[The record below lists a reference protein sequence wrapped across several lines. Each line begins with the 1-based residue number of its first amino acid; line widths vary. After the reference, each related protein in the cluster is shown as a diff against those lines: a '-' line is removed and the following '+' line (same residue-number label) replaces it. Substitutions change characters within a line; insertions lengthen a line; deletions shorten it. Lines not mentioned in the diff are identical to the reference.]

1 MALSFYERT
10 LPTPRVVSSSGAT
23 WLSLG
28 FPVASVAQ
36 IPAEYLDGGGVAYLV
51 QLAIQRTSTN
61 ATIRLNLDTNQSG
74 SGGAVGP
81 DFINLFETRGL
92 FRLTAG
98 SVSRVFNLADATT
111 GDTEEPYVWS
121 WLSTEAANEMRAVVD
136 ALRVDDPPFMELE
149 LFVPDGT
156 LIIRAELGNP
166 QGVRQ
171 RVGEAE
177 GLSVGASVGR
187 PRATIHGK
195 AEGITVGATT
205 GRPRGYKPSVAA
217 NGFTVE
223 ASQRQVTGFNRHFA
237 YVEFSHVVAFGV
249 RDRTRSGGAVWEW
262 NNRDIM
268 PPFPVGDN
276 TAITVLRLRSDQF
289 RVTGSENTLA
299 GLGADFVRHGD
310 LVLSSPGA
318 GEFHITPDVG
328 RFDSAGRIRLTG
340 DEWDTWWTTFSA
352 DATNELT
359 VEWFFHG
366 LEPVVSVG
374 RPLGVKDPTRYGLPL
389 PSTTELSVGQPAAV
403 VIGEAEA
410 IASEQSVGRPRGFIT
425 KVATQPIA
433 LELSTSRPHAFAHAE
448 FVQTDMVVGRPNA
461 QVKRA
466 VNPIAYEQ
474 AVGRPAANLFGIPG
488 SSVQGEETSETHLIG
503 RYTLIRP
510 DANSTWQFNTNLD
523 LPVPIM
529 TATASTIAQVHVR
542 ANQVRFITSTGQ
554 NPGFSQEFITTGRLT
569 LERVGSSSFTITAPA
584 FDHLGRYDPSGLDG
598 YAEWWESFRIGGT
611 LSQLRITFEVETSGF
626 QPFIRF
632 ELSPGMPEGRTQV
645 VAEPLPLALENAL
658 GRPHAFAHAEFIL
671 LENLVGRPGVS
682 TSRAAQPI
690 AQELDEGRP
699 HAYAHAEFIQT
710 DMVVGRPNVS
720 TTKATRPIALDQ
732 SVSRPHAFSHVRSIQ
747 TEMAIGRPG
756 ASTTRA
762 THPIALEQSVGR
774 PHAYAHAEFIQTD
787 MAVGRPGVSTTR
799 AARPI
804 VQSLSVDTPDGVKKR
819 FAVAMPIAMLQS
831 VNRARGFIPKVAAGP
846 IAIEFSVQR
855 PRAIVTRA
863 ALPIAM
869 EMDVGEVQPYA
880 HGAGITC
887 EQDVGRPRGYIERV
901 AAHPIVLEQSTSRP
915 HAFAHAEFILLVHDV
930 GEPGVST
937 TRGAEPIAHEL
948 AVGKPQNLREV
959 DAIAFEMRLGRPRG
973 YIPKVAAHPI
983 ALEFSVRRP
992 SGVTQ
997 ARTMPAVLEHPVGEP
1012 IARVKR
1018 GLQPITL
1025 DLDTGKP
1032 HSFNHGVAIA
1042 LENAAGRPVSL
1053 IERRARPI
1061 TLEMVSS
1068 MPEGARK
1075 RIARGIGI
1083 TLGNRTGRPRAFV
1096 TRAPRRIALGMALG
1110 RPASILFTS
1119 GRSLTLDAITGR
1131 PRGYSESVAGL
1142 PIYTRMAVGL
1152 PLGERVRTTPA
1163 IPGVLEMSVD
1173 MPQGYIE
1180 AVAREAIMEAI
1191 TGRPR
1196 RYFPRRNPIAQA
1208 SADIRAGEIRN
1219 HATVD
1224 PVATTTRASR

>member
-10 LPTPRVVSSSGAT
+10 LPVPRFVNVNGAT
-23 WLSLG
+23 WTTLG
-28 FPVASVAQ
+28 AG
-36 IPAEYLDGGGVAYLV
+36 DGSGVAATIPPEYVEGDDTVYFV
-51 QLAIQRTSTN
+51 QLVLQRTSQAAN
-61 ATIRLNLDTNQSG
+61 IRINLDTFITG
-74 SGGAVGP
+74 SGGAAGP
-81 DFINLFETRGL
+81 DFTPFVETRGL
-92 FRLTAG
+92 IRLSYSG
-98 SVSRVFNLADATT
+98 GSRVFDIADSAI
-111 GDTEEPYVWS
+111 DDDAEPYAWQFRGADNSAWMLDLLTTLDNDNTVPI
-121 WLSTEAANEMRAVVD
+121 TI
-136 ALRVDDPPFMELE
+136 EL
-149 LFVPDGT
+149 LVPDGT
-156 LIIRAELGNP
+156 LIMRAELGNP
-166 QGVRQ
+166 QGVRK

-177 GLSVGASVGR
+177 GFSVEASVGR
-187 PRATIHGK
+187 PRATIHGE

-249 RDRTRSGGAVWEW
+249 RDRTRSGGSVWEW

-289 RVTGSENTLA
+289 RVTGTENTLA

-310 LVLSSPGA
+310 LVISSPAA

-328 RFDSAGRIRLTG
+328 RFDSAGRIRLAG

-389 PSTTELSVGQPAAV
+389 PATTELSVGQPVAV

-425 KVATQPIA
+425 KVAAQPIA
-433 LELSTSRPHAFAHAE
+433 FELSASRPHGFAHAE
-448 FVQTDMVVGRPNA
+448 FIQTDMAVGRPNA

-466 VNPIAYEQ
+466 VNPVAYEQ
-474 AVGRPAANLFGIPG
+474 AVGRPAAILFGIPG
-488 SSVQGEETSETHLIG
+488 SSVEGEETSETHNFG

-510 DANSTWQFNTNLD
+510 DANSTWQFNANLS
-523 LPVPIM
+523 LPQPIM
-529 TATASTIAQVHVR
+529 TATASPITQAHVR
-542 ANQVRFITSTGQ
+542 GNQVRFITTGGA
-554 NPGFSQEFITTGRLT
+554 NPGFSDAFNASGRLT
-569 LERVGSSSFTITAPA
+569 LARAGAASFTIVGPN
-584 FDHLGRYDPSGLDG
+584 FDHLGRMDPSGLDG
-598 YAEWWESFRIGGT
+598 YSEWWASFMIGGT
-611 LSQLRITFEVETSGF
+611 LSQLEVTWELETSGF
-626 QPFIRF
+626 QPFIRH
-632 ELSPGMPEGRTQV
+632 ELSTGMPEGRTQV
-645 VAEPLPLALENAL
+645 IAEPLPIALDNAL

-699 HAYAHAEFIQT
+699 HAFAHAEF
-710 DMVVGRPNVS
+710 V
-720 TTKATRPIALDQ
+720 
-732 SVSRPHAFSHVRSIQ
+732 
-747 TEMAIGRPG
+747 
-756 ASTTRA
+756 
-762 THPIALEQSVGR
+762 
-774 PHAYAHAEFIQTD
+774 QTD
-787 MAVGRPGVSTTR
+787 MAVGRPRGYIPKVATH
-799 AARPI
+799 PI
-804 VQSLSVDTPDGVKKR
+804 AQVLQTDMPDGVKKR
-819 FAVAMPIAMLQS
+819 FAVGMPIAKVES
-831 VNRARGFIPKVAAGP
+831 VGRPRGFIPKIAAGP
-846 IAIEFSVQR
+846 IALESELGR
-855 PRAIVTRA
+855 PLAVVKRSAQ
-863 ALPIAM
+863 PIAL

-887 EQDVGRPRGYIERV
+887 AQDVGRPRGYIPAV
-901 AAHPIVLEQSTSRP
+901 AAQAIALELSTSRP
-915 HAFAHAEFILLVHDV
+915 HAFAHAEFILLIHDV
-930 GEPGVST
+930 GRPGVDT
-937 TRGAEPIAHEL
+937 TSGARAIAHEL

-959 DAIAFEMRLGRPRG
+959 DAIALDMRLGRPRG
-973 YIPKVAAHPI
+973 YIPAVAAHPI
-983 ALEFSVRRP
+983 ALGFSVRRP
-992 SGVTQ
+992 SGLTQ
-997 ARTMPAVLEHPVGEP
+997 ARTMPAVLEHPVGRP
-1012 IARVKR
+1012 ISRVKR
-1018 GLQPITL
+1018 GLQPIAL
-1025 DLDTGKP
+1025 DMATGKP

-1042 LENAAGRPVSL
+1042 IENDIGRPLGFVKRS
-1053 IERRARPI
+1053 ARPI

-1075 RIARGIGI
+1075 RIARGLGI

-1110 RPASILFTS
+1110 RPASILFTT

-1152 PLGERVRTTPA
+1152 PHGERVRTTPA
-1163 IPGVLEMSVD
+1163 IPGVVEMSVD
-1173 MPQGYIE
+1173 MPIGYIE
-1180 AVAREAIMEAI
+1180 AVAREAIIEAI

-1219 HATVD
+1219 HSTVD
-1224 PVATTTRASR
+1224 PVVTTTRASR